1 MRKKQLFSL
10 ITLSFVFLLLAGV
23 FGLFNPVSAVSI
35 PTGTGLP
42 DPGGAN
48 PVGTVTTTVLGWILI
63 VFLML
68 SIISFIVTGIQYLL
82 SFGSTYMAETAKRNF
97 VYSIIAVTIV
107 CGALIVV
114 YTIEYLLS

>member
-1 MRKKQLFSL
+1 MRKKQLLSL
-10 ITLSFVFLLLAGV
+10 VTLSFIFLLTAGV
-23 FGLFNPVSAVSI
+23 FGFFSPVHAVAI
-35 PTGTGLP
+35 PNGTGLP
-42 DPGGAN
+42 DPGGVN
-48 PVGTVTTTVLGWILI
+48 PVITVTTTVLGWILI

-82 SFGSTYMAETAKRNF
+82 SFGSTSMAENAKHNF

-107 CGALIVV
+107 CGALIIV